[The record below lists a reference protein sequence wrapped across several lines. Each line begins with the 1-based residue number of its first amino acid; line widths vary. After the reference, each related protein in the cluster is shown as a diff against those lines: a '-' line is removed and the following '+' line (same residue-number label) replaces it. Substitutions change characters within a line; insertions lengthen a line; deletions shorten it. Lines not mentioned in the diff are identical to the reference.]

1 MKWVR
6 PCASSLHRPSA
17 FIYYVRSTG
26 TDWNTPVLES
36 ETTAH
41 DGITGDEDE
50 SPADQSTFRPR
61 EPWHVEK
68 ETDSHSTEHLSRPV
82 KGRVERSGSKS
93 ECEAVHH
100 VLLIR
105 VKPVGSEAHWYEE
118 EDPPVVLESDEMSDL
133 SSEHH
138 HELPHEITFESGL
151 VGDGRSSRP
160 V

>member
-6 PCASSLHRPSA
+6 PCASSLHTPSA

-26 TDWNTPVLES
+26 TDWNSPVLES

-61 EPWHVEK
+61 EPRHVEE
-68 ETDSHSTEHLSRPV
+68 ETNSHSAEHLSGPV
-82 KGRVERSGSKS
+82 EGRVERSGPKS
-93 ECEAVHH
+93 ECETIDH

-105 VKPVGSEAHWYEE
+105 VEPIGSEAHWDEE
-118 EDPPVVLESDEMSDL
+118 EDPPVVLERDEMSDL

-138 HELPHEITFESGL
+138 DELSHEITFEGGL
-151 VGDGRSSRP
+151 VGDRRSSRT